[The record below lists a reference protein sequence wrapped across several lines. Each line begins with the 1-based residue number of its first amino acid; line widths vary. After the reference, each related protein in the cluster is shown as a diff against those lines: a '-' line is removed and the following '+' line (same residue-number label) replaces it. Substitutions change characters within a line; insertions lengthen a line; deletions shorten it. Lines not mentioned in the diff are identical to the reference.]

1 MINKQIQ
8 PKAYDLPYLAMLF
21 CKKPYMTSLILL
33 ALMAVTGK
41 LLKELFPKMRSKKGV
56 SIPRENRLNTIESV
70 IKRLYQ
76 AICALYSLI

>member
-1 MINKQIQ
+1 M
-8 PKAYDLPYLAMLF
+8 
-21 CKKPYMTSLILL
+21 
-33 ALMAVTGK
+33 ALTGK

-56 SIPRENRLNTIESV
+56 NIPRENRLNTIESV

>member
-1 MINKQIQ
+1 M
-8 PKAYDLPYLAMLF
+8 M
-21 CKKPYMTSLILL
+21 SLILL
-33 ALMAVTGK
+33 ALIALTGK

-56 SIPRENRLNTIESV
+56 SIPREKRLNTIERV